1 MMYNKSLFLRVLNPM
16 PQVSRSALVDFSAQQ
31 MFDLVNDIARYPE
44 YMPGCIAA
52 EVLSSSAECV
62 EARLTLGKSGISQS
76 FVTRNILVAG
86 ESMVMELVEGPFK
99 HFKGDWQFTPL
110 AEQACKVSL
119 ELSFEFNNPLLAMT
133 MNKKL
138 EEMAGRQ
145 VDAISERAKQTYGGD
160 Q

>member
-52 EVLSSSAECV
+52 EVLSSS
-62 EARLTLGKSGISQS
+62 
-76 FVTRNILVAG
+76 
-86 ESMVMELVEGPFK
+86 
-99 HFKGDWQFTPL
+99 DWQFTPL